1 MKERVRRRRIPAFG
15 EWNYDHDGGCGYGY
29 GGGDWPVTQYFD
41 SAMQAGLVIALP
53 PASPKPP
60 KKAVKWID
68 SGALAEDAEEGDEKQ
83 QKVVV
88 GLAVAAAEQ
97 HGARKPARRLADDA
111 GAHAAYHYK
120 ACRPVKAVD
129 QDLYEIPPDML
140 CHNPRKRVTTTTTTR
155 RRSSGL
161 WVSCCLGLSCV
172 AA

>member
-15 EWNYDHDGGCGYGY
+15 EWNYDHDGGYGY
-29 GGGDWPVTQYFD
+29 SDGDWPVTQYFD

-53 PASPKPP
+53 PASPKPA

-68 SGALAEDAEEGDEKQ
+68 SGALAEEGDEKQ

-88 GLAVAAAEQ
+88 GLAVAAE
-97 HGARKPARRLADDA
+97 HGARKPARRLADA

-140 CHNPRKRVTTTTTTR
+140 CHNPRKRVTAT
-155 RRSSGL
+155 RRSSSL
-161 WVSCCLGLSCV
+161 WMGCCLGLSCV